1 MGVIFALTALFCSLL
16 ALTAAATDG
25 GNLTSTGST
34 VNLNG
39 IPYYIPGS
47 PFASI
52 TKPQSQILTGKPSV
66 FGGLVPVTIVGTSS
80 VTFNLVDLYQ
90 SVKSYGEKDDVWN
103 VGFLP
108 GT

>member
-1 MGVIFALTALFCSLL
+1 MGFIFALTALFCTLL
-16 ALTAAATDG
+16 RLTVATD

-52 TKPQSQILTGKPSV
+52 TGLQSQILTGKKTV

-80 VTFNLVDLYQ
+80 VTFNLVDLHQ
-90 SVKSYGEKDDVWN
+90 SVKSYAEKDDVWN
-103 VGFLP
+103 QGFLP

>member
-1 MGVIFALTALFCSLL
+1 MGAIFAITALFCILL
-16 ALTAAATDG
+16 GLTVATD

-47 PFASI
+47 PFASVA
-52 TKPQSQILTGKPSV
+52 KRQSHILTGKKSV

-80 VTFNLVDLYQ
+80 VTFNLVDLHQ
-90 SVKSYGEKDDVWN
+90 SLKSYSEKDDVWN
-103 VGFLP
+103 EGFLP
-108 GT
+108 GK